1 MKRFVDI
8 SYCDNIFFYSTDT
21 KKIEKGQSLVMVRK
35 LIKHNFFYFTC
46 ILPNKL
52 TTDITTGS
60 FIMNRK
66 TAYES
71 CIKLSSGIIVAADE
85 NALPNYI
92 IENNFT
98 KVRDMKGRIRL
109 KNIE

>member
-1 MKRFVDI
+1 MKRFIDI
-8 SYCDNIFFYSTDT
+8 SYCDNIFFYSADT
-21 KKIEKGQSLVMVRK
+21 RKIEKGQSLVMVRN

-46 ILPNKL
+46 ILPNNL
-52 TTDITTGS
+52 IAD

-71 CIKLSSGIIVAADE
+71 CVKLSSGIIVAADE

-98 KVRDMKGRIRL
+98 KVRDMKGRIGL